1 MSDEAIT
8 TLLGEGPF
16 AFVGTI
22 EHMGAATMTDV
33 PIDSR
38 TAVVRVDHVL
48 QAPEALP
55 TLEGQR
61 ITMQLKEDTQ
71 PGEQAAF
78 FAQGLAFGES
88 VAVTEVGR
96 VAVEAVE
103 PHVTRGCRGRR
114 PARRF
119 AALQRAGR
127 GRAPARARRRRGR
140 GRGRHGWSGS
150 RTSSSRSSSE
160 HDPDWWR
167 ATIDVSH
174 VEKGDVQT
182 GPLRGAV
189 RQQPRRA
196 VARGRRSR
204 RPRRSGLWI
213 LHATAGRPARGGAVR
228 DPPPG
233 GLPARAEPRRPP
245 GGVSLSHGHGPA
257 SST

>member
-8 TLLGEGPF
+8 ALLGEGPF

-22 EHMGAATMTDV
+22 EHVGAATMTDV

-103 PHVTRGCRGRR
+103 PHVTRGFEAGA
-114 PARRF
+114 PAGF
-119 AALQRAGR
+119 EALQRAAQAARLREHAAGADAIVVGR
-127 GRAPARARRRRGR
+127 VVGLEDVLEPVI
-140 GRGRHGWSGS
+140 
-150 RTSSSRSSSE
+150 SE

-167 ATIDVSH
+167 ATIDVAH

-182 GPLRGAV
+182 GPLRVLYANSLDV
-189 RQQPRRA
+189 QWRLSPKPKASQE
-196 VARGRRSR
+196 
-204 RPRRSGLWI
+204 GLWI
-213 LHATAGRPARGGAVR
+213 LHATEGDQREAAPFEIPHPEDYQPVQSLDDLRG
-228 DPPPG
+228 
-233 GLPARAEPRRPP
+233 E
-245 GGVSLSHGHGPA
+245 
-257 SST
+257 

>member
-1 MSDEAIT
+1 
-8 TLLGEGPF
+8 
-16 AFVGTI
+16 
-22 EHMGAATMTDV
+22 MTDV

-96 VAVEAVE
+96 VGVEAVE
-103 PHVTRGCRGRR
+103 PHVTRGFEAGA
-114 PARRF
+114 PAGF
-119 AALQRAGR
+119 AALQRRAQAARLREHAAAADAVVVGR
-127 GRAPARARRRRGR
+127 VVGLEDVLEPVI
-140 GRGRHGWSGS
+140 
-150 RTSSSRSSSE
+150 SE

-182 GPLRGAV
+182 GP
-189 RQQPRRA
+189 
-196 VARGRRSR
+196 
-204 RPRRSGLWI
+204 
-213 LHATAGRPARGGAVR
+213 
-228 DPPPG
+228 
-233 GLPARAEPRRPP
+233 
-245 GGVSLSHGHGPA
+245 
-257 SST
+257 